1 MKIPTN
7 PAGPGGLPPDSA
19 AAKSKASQ
27 RNFAAS
33 LPGDAS
39 SPTDAAS
46 ANPLARLQAR
56 EDWKRSH
63 LDDSLRLEPIMQ
75 DAVHQLVS
83 SSPYAAHLSSS
94 QLAQLERVLA
104 SDPTMRSLLTQ
115 HLEQSLT

>member
-1 MKIPTN
+1 VKIPIN
-7 PAGPGGLPPDSA
+7 PVGPGGLPPDA
-19 AAKSKASQ
+19 AATKSKTAQ
-27 RNFAAS
+27 RDFAAS
-33 LPGDAS
+33 LPGDAN
-39 SPTDAAS
+39 SPANAAS

-56 EDWKRSH
+56 EEWKRSH
-63 LDDSLRLEPIMQ
+63 LDDGMRLEPIMQ

-83 SSPYAAHLSSS
+83 SSPLAAHLSST